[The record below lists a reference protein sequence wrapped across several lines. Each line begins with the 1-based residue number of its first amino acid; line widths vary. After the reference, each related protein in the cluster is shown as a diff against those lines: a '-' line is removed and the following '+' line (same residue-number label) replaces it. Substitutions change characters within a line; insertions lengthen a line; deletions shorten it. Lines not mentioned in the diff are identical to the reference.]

1 MNLAKTAIER
11 PVLVAVLIVLIC
23 LPGQLSIRGL
33 PIQNGNPAIAVR
45 GAGGAACPSD
55 KVALFRG

>member
-23 LPGQLSIRGL
+23 LPGQLSIR
-33 PIQNGNPAIAVR
+33 
-45 GAGGAACPSD
+45 
-55 KVALFRG
+55 